1 MKHLFLFFIFS
12 LSVEAVV
19 FPVGKHEDLSE
30 DQQQILLQ
38 PFLQEKWRVDGMDY
52 SLSPVDIQV
61 ATMAQERMSSF
72 LEAYKRTFINARSI
86 KTAKDPENNLM
97 TAFQDATESYHGA
110 ILYIV
115 SSMTTLYTQS
125 HKGAVLES
133 GFLKKLS
140 EQNYA
145 DSFKQFQR
153 MTLSVLSY
161 LHYQDKAQVTYPYG
175 TLQNIKGMS
184 DRSTLHYFWDA
195 QGPVPFFSRAKNL
208 HAHDLIKLPYGEMK
222 VGVPRTIIISPEGEV
237 IAAKGIY
244 LREGERGIEVSA
256 YNGLSDSMN
265 SLKNLNSKSSVDL
278 EGVQIEDP
286 SFTGYIGESGSS
298 LTNLILEHHRDY
310 ARFKTIL
317 GDKKNN
323 LVPLPTQQELELMYL
338 DWLDEIIENPSAEGH
353 QEAYQALLGV
363 MRELPALEAAE
374 EGEENPAAAL
384 VRMRDEVK
392 QSLLDQIMQADPQKD
407 MAQKNAAA
415 RAHLTK
421 QTKKQQS
428 RKKHTHRQKTQP
440 SSSAG
445 SAATGGAAAASLVD
459 PERSLEDLR
468 KKSRL
473 KFSSLGKI
481 LNQQARQMGRS
492 GSHFMQ
498 YVRHK
503 LTRRGSHL
511 TVGDQTIA
519 QPHGSKDSKVP
530 ARFIES
536 FVEGVVQQFHNQGE
550 RQETAR
556 AAGVASVQ

>member
-1 MKHLFLFFIFS
+1 M
-12 LSVEAVV
+12 
-19 FPVGKHEDLSE
+19 
-30 DQQQILLQ
+30 
-38 PFLQEKWRVDGMDY
+38 
-52 SLSPVDIQV
+52 
-61 ATMAQERMSSF
+61 
-72 LEAYKRTFINARSI
+72 
-86 KTAKDPENNLM
+86 
-97 TAFQDATESYHGA
+97 
-110 ILYIV
+110 
-115 SSMTTLYTQS
+115 
-125 HKGAVLES
+125 
-133 GFLKKLS
+133 
-140 EQNYA
+140 
-145 DSFKQFQR
+145 
-153 MTLSVLSY
+153 
-161 LHYQDKAQVTYPYG
+161 TYPYG

-184 DRSTLHYFWDA
+184 DRLTLHYFWNA
-195 QGPVPFFSRAKNL
+195 QGPVPFFSRAKNS
-208 HAHDLIKLPYGEMK
+208 HAHELIKLPYGEMK
-222 VGVPRTIIISPEGEV
+222 AGVPRTFIINPEGEV
-237 IAAKGIY
+237 VAAKGIY
-244 LREGERGIEVSA
+244 LREDKRGIEVSA

-265 SLKNLNSKSSVDL
+265 PLRNLNSKSSVDL

-286 SFTGYIGESGSS
+286 SFTGYIGESGAS
-298 LTNLILEHHRDY
+298 LTQLILEHHRDY

-317 GDKKNN
+317 GGANSN
-323 LVPLPTQQELELMYL
+323 LIPLPTQQELELMYL
-338 DWLDEIIENPSAEGH
+338 DWLDEIIENPDAKGNH
-353 QEAYQALLGV
+353 EAYQALLDV

-384 VRMRDEVK
+384 VRTRDEVK

-415 RAHLTK
+415 RAQLTK
-421 QTKKQQS
+421 QMKKQQS
-428 RKKHTHRQKTQP
+428 RKKHTQRQKTQP
-440 SSSAG
+440 SSSAAG
-445 SAATGGAAAASLVD
+445 SAATGAAAAAAPVD

-530 ARFIES
+530 ARFIET
-536 FVEGVVQQFHNQGE
+536 FVEGVVQQFYNQGE

>member
-1 MKHLFLFFIFS
+1 MLYRTIMKHLLLFFIFS
-12 LSVEAVV
+12 LSAEAVV
-19 FPVGKHEDLSE
+19 FPVVKHEDLSE
-30 DQQQILLQ
+30 DQQQCLLQ
-38 PFLQEKWRVDGMDY
+38 PFLQKKWRVDETDY
-52 SLSPVDIQV
+52 PLSPVDTQV
-61 ATMAQERMSSF
+61 ATMAQGSIISF
-72 LEAYKRTFINARSI
+72 VEAYKRTFINPRSI

-110 ILYIV
+110 TLYIA
-115 SSMTTLYTQS
+115 SSVTTLYTQS
-125 HKGAVLES
+125 RRGAVLES

-161 LHYQDKAQVTYPYG
+161 LHYQDKVQVTYPYG
-175 TLQNIKGMS
+175 TLQNI
-184 DRSTLHYFWDA
+184 
-195 QGPVPFFSRAKNL
+195 
-208 HAHDLIKLPYGEMK
+208 
-222 VGVPRTIIISPEGEV
+222 
-237 IAAKGIY
+237 
-244 LREGERGIEVSA
+244 
-256 YNGLSDSMN
+256 NGLSDSMN
-265 SLKNLNSKSSVDL
+265 PLRNLNSKSSVDL

-286 SFTGYIGESGSS
+286 SFTGYIGESGAS
-298 LTNLILEHHRDY
+298 LTQLILEHHRDY

-317 GDKKNN
+317 GGANSN
-323 LVPLPTQQELELMYL
+323 LIPLPTQQELELMYL
-338 DWLDEIIENPSAEGH
+338 DWLDEIIENPDAKGNH
-353 QEAYQALLGV
+353 EAYQALLDV

-384 VRMRDEVK
+384 VRTRDEVK

-415 RAHLTK
+415 RAQLTK
-421 QTKKQQS
+421 QMKKQQS
-428 RKKHTHRQKTQP
+428 RKKHTQRQKTQP
-440 SSSAG
+440 SSSAAG
-445 SAATGGAAAASLVD
+445 SAATGAAAAAAPVD

-530 ARFIES
+530 ARFIET
-536 FVEGVVQQFHNQGE
+536 FVEGVVQQFYNQGE